1 MVVRNRTW
9 IAAVLAGA
17 GALGWWL
24 TRPCDERYL
33 KSQLVRL
40 ARTLEKSGPESVFET
55 AQRATAVANAMA
67 EDVIVES
74 GRPELGTVHGRADV
88 RQAVA
93 QVRASVHEL
102 QIDLFDVN
110 TKLEPGRTT
119 AVQRCTV
126 RAVGRLHDRSERGTT
141 EVEVRWIRQ
150 SVGWRIGYVKM
161 VEVVRPLPDA

>member
-9 IAAVLAGA
+9 IVAVLVGA

-24 TRPCDERYL
+24 LRPSDERYL
-33 KSQLVRL
+33 TSQLVQL
-40 ARTLEKSGPESVFET
+40 ARTLEKSGPESVLET

-74 GRPELGTVHGRADV
+74 SRPELGTLRGRADV

-93 QVRASVHEL
+93 QARASVHEL
-102 QIDLFDVN
+102 QIELFDIN

-126 RAVGRLHDRSERGTT
+126 RAVGQLHGRSERGTT

-150 SVGWRIGYVKM
+150 SEGWRIGHVQM